1 MPSDACR
8 VDAQRRLPREL
19 LHWAQS
25 GFCCSWRKAPG
36 APSGLPAPNSLSSK
50 FTDMPLPKMRP
61 MKPPAL
67 RPGDGVRVLSLASPV
82 QAEFLRAGC
91 DEIARLGFAARADEA
106 TVLANQSYFAGS
118 AACRRAALEAAL
130 AETETRAIFC
140 SRGGYGTTYL
150 LDGLKVRAGGPK
162 ILLGSSD
169 ITALEIFLW
178 QKFRWV
184 TFYGPMVA
192 MNFHRGAGAAHGYDR
207 ESLLRAITETES
219 GWQLELRGESLV
231 AGEAEGVLLG
241 GCLTLV
247 ETSLGTNW
255 ELDPRAAGGAILVLE
270 DRGMKPYQVDRA
282 LMHLK
287 QAGKLE
293 GVAGIVLGDF
303 PECDPPQGGETVRD
317 VARRIL
323 EPLRVPLVW
332 GAPVGHTERAALTL
346 PLGVRAR
353 LAVPSRANAA
363 ATLEMLEAACTP

>member
-1 MPSDACR
+1 MPS
-8 VDAQRRLPREL
+8 
-19 LHWAQS
+19 
-25 GFCCSWRKAPG
+25 
-36 APSGLPAPNSLSSK
+36 SK
-50 FTDMPLPKMRP
+50 SRP

-67 RPGDGVRVLSLASPV
+67 RPGDGVRVLSPASPV

-91 DEIARLGFAARADEA
+91 DEIARLGFVARADEA
-106 TVLANQSYFAGS
+106 TALARESYFAGP
-118 AACRRAALEAAL
+118 ARYRRAALEGAL
-130 AETETRAIFC
+130 ADPRTRAIFC

-150 LDGLKVRAGGPK
+150 LDELNVRGDRPK

-192 MNFHRGAGAAHGYDR
+192 MNFHRGAGGSHGYDR
-207 ESLLRAITETES
+207 ESLLRALTETES
-219 GWQLELRGESLV
+219 GWRLDLRGESLA

-247 ETSLGTNW
+247 ETSLGTDW
-255 ELDPRAAGGAILVLE
+255 ELDARGAILALE

-287 QAGKLE
+287 QAGKFE

-303 PECDPPQGGETVRD
+303 PECDPPEGGETVRD
-317 VARRIL
+317 VARR
-323 EPLRVPLVW
+323 
-332 GAPVGHTERAALTL
+332 
-346 PLGVRAR
+346 
-353 LAVPSRANAA
+353 
-363 ATLEMLEAACTP
+363 